1 MEIQNLLYINENSLS
16 KELCDEI
23 IDKYE
28 NEGECRK
35 KGVTS
40 GGFNPNIKNTL
51 DFGIFKNQKW
61 EIIHKTL
68 YQEIARNLQK
78 YIDKNSF
85 DNYDNKIINGKL
97 WYETFM
103 IQRYTKCE
111 GRYAYHED
119 FSVNNDKSYR
129 VLTYLWYLNDIDEG
143 GETEFFGN
151 FKIKPR
157 AGKLV
162 IFPAS
167 WTYPHTGLIP
177 ISNDKYILTGWIY
190 KNKN

>member
-1 MEIQNLLYINENSLS
+1 MDLLYINDNSLS

-23 IDKYE
+23 IHKYE
-28 NEGECRK
+28 NEGEYRK
-35 KGVTS
+35 KGITA
-40 GGFNPNIKNTL
+40 GGFNPDVKNTL
-51 DFGIFKNQKW
+51 DFNIFKKEKW

-78 YIDKNSF
+78 YIN
-85 DNYDNKIINGKL
+85 NNNKILNGTL

-111 GRYAYHED
+111 GRYIYHED
-119 FSVNNDKSYR
+119 FSINNDKSYR
-129 VLTYLWYLNDIDEG
+129 VLTYLWYLNDVDEG

-151 FKIKPR
+151 FKIKPK

-162 IFPAS
+162 IFPAF
-167 WTYPHTGLIP
+167 WTYPHSGLIP

-190 KNKN
+190 KSWDKPF

>member
-1 MEIQNLLYINENSLS
+1 MDLLYINENSLS
-16 KELCDEI
+16 KELCHEI

-28 NEGECRK
+28 NEGECRT
-35 KGVTS
+35 KGVTAQ
-40 GGFNPNIKNTL
+40 GFNPFVKNTL
-51 DFGIFKNQKW
+51 DFTIFKNEKW

-85 DNYDNKIINGKL
+85 INDNNNNKIINGTL
-97 WYETFM
+97 WYDTFM
-103 IQRYTKCE
+103 VQRYTKCE
-111 GRYAYHED
+111 GKYIYHED
-119 FSVNNDKSYR
+119 FHVNNDASYR
-129 VLTYLWYLNDIDEG
+129 VLTYLWYLNDVDEG

-151 FKIKPR
+151 FKIKPK

-162 IFPAS
+162 IFPAF

-190 KNKN
+190 KNYKS